1 MKELLQLLSEISDAY
16 NDFLLGVI
24 NYAKKDGSHIE
35 LLNRYMREHPD
46 VTSSDVIAFIMEQ
59 PDFHDFS
66 ATKELR
72 HVGS

>member
-16 NDFLLGVI
+16 DDFLLGVI
-24 NYAKKDGSHIE
+24 NYAKKDVSHIE
-35 LLNRYMREHPD
+35 LLNRYMRENPN

-66 ATKELR
+66 ATKEMK
-72 HVGS
+72 HVG